1 MELDLEQGEDLI
13 RESKHLK
20 IYLMNFEGASLQ
32 NIIRFTLLF
41 QVSSMLLQESRFQ
54 ILKFKRLVILVI
66 CDRCE
71 GCGNKLCLCEE
82 MVMRFNALSSCDGEL
97 LYKQKRLSMML

>member
-1 MELDLEQGEDLI
+1 
-13 RESKHLK
+13 
-20 IYLMNFEGASLQ
+20 MNFAGARLQ

-54 ILKFKRLVILVI
+54 ILKCKRSVILVI

-71 GCGNKLCLCEE
+71 ERDDKLSLYEE
-82 MVMRFNALSSCDGEL
+82 MVMRFSALSSCDGEL
-97 LYKQKRLSMML
+97 LYKQKQLSMML